1 MTDWKSR
8 TMVGKGCGLVVVIS
22 LLQLDD
28 GVHQRFGDVLSA
40 VHAKAPVRIRQF
52 SALLARGGDER
63 RHFDFILDAVRLN
76 AGADVHAVRVQRGN
90 GVCNVFGV

>member
-8 TMVGKGCGLVVVIS
+8 TVVGKGCGLVVVIS

-40 VHAKAPVRIRQF
+40 VHAKAPVRIRHAL
-52 SALLARGGDER
+52 ALLARGGNER
-63 RHFDFILDAVRLN
+63 RHFAFVFDTVRLDA
-76 AGADVHAVRVQRGN
+76 GAHVHAVGVQRGD
-90 GVCNVFGV
+90 GVRDVFGV